1 MVGYMKV
8 LGLLTW
14 SLNERSDFQQDNVE
28 EFFKCFKL
36 INYVWLAKYDLKLRI
51 MMYRYLSS
59 KWICK
64 IRLHCYVF
72 IIFTKVHRVQLIWLT
87 NWLISLC
94 HQRGVKTSYC
104 NTLLAMFLWSHL
116 NYPLKD
122 ILQCINNDETFE
134 FIVIDFWRR

>member
-1 MVGYMKV
+1 MGGFMKV

-14 SLNERSDFQQDNVE
+14 SLNERSDFQQDNVK